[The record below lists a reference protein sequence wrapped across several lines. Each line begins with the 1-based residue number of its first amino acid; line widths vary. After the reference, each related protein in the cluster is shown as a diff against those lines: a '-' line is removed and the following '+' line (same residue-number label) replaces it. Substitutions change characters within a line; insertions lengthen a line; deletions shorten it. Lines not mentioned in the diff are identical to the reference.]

1 MTGIT
6 REMYA
11 YQITLTTEEFDIMNT
26 ETFNKVIREQIERCE
41 ATLCKKADEYATDDM
56 LHNFKVAAGIQ
67 NCLPTTALGGMMA
80 KHTVSVYDM
89 IRGLEEGKSYP
100 IELWNEK
107 ITDSINYLLLLLA
120 AVREDSENQRNHQNY
135 VLIFAENDESFMDF
149 KERIIK
155 LAFKYK
161 RDIHGVWGRRTYD
174 ATYFLSDNRVS
185 FNREW
190 FGDEY

>member
-1 MTGIT
+1 
-6 REMYA
+6 
-11 YQITLTTEEFDIMNT
+11 MNT
-26 ETFNKVIREQIERCE
+26 DDFNKIIHEQIERCE
-41 ATLCKKADEYATDDM
+41 DTLCKKADEYATDDM
-56 LHNFKVAAGIQ
+56 LHNFKVAAGLQ
-67 NCLPTTALGGMMA
+67 GCLPTTALGGMMA
-80 KHTVSVYDM
+80 KHTASVYDM

-100 IELWNEK
+100 LELWDEK
-107 ITDSINYLLLLLA
+107 IGDSINYLLLLAA
-120 AVREDSENQRNHQNY
+120 AVREDEENQRNHQNY

-161 RDIHGVWGRRTYD
+161 RDIHGVFGRRTYD

-190 FGDEY
+190 FDDEY

>member
-1 MTGIT
+1 
-6 REMYA
+6 
-11 YQITLTTEEFDIMNT
+11 MNT
-26 ETFNKVIREQIERCE
+26 KDFNEIIHEQIERC
-41 ATLCKKADEYATDDM
+41 TSTMCKKADEYATEDR
-56 LHNFKVAAGIQ
+56 LHNFKVAAGLQ
-67 NCLPTTALGGMMA
+67 DCLPTTALGGMMA

-107 ITDSINYLLLLLA
+107 ITDSINYLLLLAA
-120 AVREDSENQRNHQNY
+120 AVREDIESQRNYKNY

-161 RDIHGVWGRRTYD
+161 RDIHGVFGRRTYD
-174 ATYFLSDNRVS
+174 ATYFFSDNRVS

>member
-1 MTGIT
+1 M
-6 REMYA
+6 
-11 YQITLTTEEFDIMNT
+11 
-26 ETFNKVIREQIERCE
+26 C
-41 ATLCKKADEYATDDM
+41 
-56 LHNFKVAAGIQ
+56 
-67 NCLPTTALGGMMA
+67 

-100 IELWNEK
+100 LELWDEK
-107 ITDSINYLLLLLA
+107 IGDSINYLLLLAA
-120 AVREDSENQRNHQNY
+120 AVREYSENQRNHQNY
-135 VLIFAENDESFMDF
+135 VLIFAENDETFADFVDF
-149 KERIIK
+149 KKRIIK

-161 RDIHGVWGRRTYD
+161 RDIHGVFGRRTYD